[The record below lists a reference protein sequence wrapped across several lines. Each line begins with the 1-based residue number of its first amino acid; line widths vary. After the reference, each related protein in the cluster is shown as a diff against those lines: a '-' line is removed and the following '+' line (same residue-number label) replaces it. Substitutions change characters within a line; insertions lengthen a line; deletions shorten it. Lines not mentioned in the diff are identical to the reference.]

1 MAGENGNAA
10 LFMDLGG
17 TLVRLNERRSLPL
30 DAQGNVIIELLPG
43 VLEKLGPI
51 HDHLMFVVT
60 NQAGIRRGWFTQ
72 EAVEAAMAELDRQL
86 GDILTAW
93 KICPHTDDD
102 KCGCRKPRGGMITD
116 LAALYGVDLKNS
128 TMVGDQE
135 VDRLAGEAAGV
146 GRFVLAE
153 DFFGWK

>member
-1 MAGENGNAA
+1 MADATGNAA

-17 TLVRLNERRSLPL
+17 TLIELNEQRSLPL
-30 DAQGNVIIELLPG
+30 DSRGNAVIELLPG

-51 HDHLMFVVT
+51 RDHLMFVVT
-60 NQAGIRRGWFTQ
+60 NQAGIGRGWFT
-72 EAVEAAMAELDRQL
+72 AGVVEAALVELDHRL

-93 KICPHTDDD
+93 KVCPHVADD
-102 KCGCRKPRGGMITD
+102 KCECRKPRGGMITE
-116 LAALYGVDLKNS
+116 LAELYGVDLKAS

-135 VDRLAGEAAGV
+135 VDRQAGASAGV
-146 GRFVLAE
+146 GKFVFAA